1 MRKEEIHVEPA
12 FQKKEQ
18 PKPLSK
24 VDTNAIK
31 AFVNDLTPEE
41 MALTLSL
48 IDSGVLFK
56 ELEMRTNQ
64 MKFKLDVI
72 KGVVGDDKNN

>member
-24 VDTNAIK
+24 VNENAIK
-31 AFVNDLTPEE
+31 AFIKDLTPEK
-41 MALTLSL
+41 MAFALSL
-48 IDSGVLFK
+48 IDSGLLFK

-72 KGVVGDDKNN
+72 KGVIS